1 MYCLRSPGDSL
12 IVARIRGDW
21 RETAE
26 PRTIVRV
33 FGLQTVIMATQSEI
47 FDTEI
52 LLIKLAY
59 LHYRFPH
66 VFLLFVP
73 YGSSKGPK
81 ITICFACH
89 IRWSAH
95 LFSSSFVIPV
105 GPNCSIKL
113 KFHF

>member
-1 MYCLRSPGDSL
+1 
-12 IVARIRGDW
+12 
-21 RETAE
+21 
-26 PRTIVRV
+26 
-33 FGLQTVIMATQSEI
+33 MATQSEI

-59 LHYRFPH
+59 LQYRFPH
-66 VFLLFVP
+66 GFLLFVP

-95 LFSSSFVIPV
+95 FFFFFFFFLLSSLVPV
-105 GPNCSIKL
+105 GPNSSIKL
-113 KFHF
+113 KFHFQCDGRGSLSDITEYGFL